1 MPGETFVSRL
11 VVHSMRGPG
20 MKSKAELVSLE
31 ESYFGTLPDVFDIT
45 IKMLIPE
52 FELFF
57 LARLLKRS
65 IACNEK
71 ASLKG

>member
-1 MPGETFVSRL
+1 
-11 VVHSMRGPG
+11 